1 MLVGPRGCSWMAP
14 SLVDARG
21 GNGSRGSM
29 GFNEMR
35 PLAHGGNGRR
45 VRNCSWRKW

>member
-1 MLVGPRGCSWMAP
+1 MAP

-29 GFNEMR
+29 GFNEMSL
-35 PLAHGGNGRR
+35 LARGGNGSR
-45 VRNCSWRKW
+45 VLNGVQ